1 MLNIGE
7 AARQGGVSVEAM
19 RYYERRGLIAVPDR
33 DANGY
38 RHYTPSAV
46 RRIKFIKRAQDV
58 GFTLRDI
65 GDLLSLR
72 ADPGASCS
80 AVGDRARAKLG
91 EIDGK
96 IEVLVRMRRIL
107 AEWTDACPSEAPVSE
122 CPILDALDRDD
133 ES

>member
-1 MLNIGE
+1 MLNIGD
-7 AARQGGVSVEAM
+7 AARRGGVSVEAM
-19 RYYERRGLIAVPDR
+19 RYYERQGLIARPER

-38 RHYTPSAV
+38 RRYTPDHV
-46 RRIKFIKRAQDV
+46 LRIKFIKRAQNV

-72 ADPGASCS
+72 ADPGASCND
-80 AVGDRARAKLG
+80 VRDHARAKLV
-91 EIDGK
+91 EIDEK
-96 IEVLVRMRRIL
+96 IEVLVRMRHIL
-107 AEWTDACPSEAPVSE
+107 AAWTDACPSDAPVSE

>member
-19 RYYERRGLIAVPDR
+19 RYYERQGLLAAPDR

-38 RHYTPSAV
+38 RRYTPAAV

-65 GDLLSLR
+65 GDLLFLKV
-72 ADPGASCS
+72 DPGASCS
-80 AVGDRARAKLG
+80 DVRDRARAKLG
-91 EIDGK
+91 EIDEK
-96 IEVLVRMRRIL
+96 IEVLMRMRFAL

-133 ES
+133 ET